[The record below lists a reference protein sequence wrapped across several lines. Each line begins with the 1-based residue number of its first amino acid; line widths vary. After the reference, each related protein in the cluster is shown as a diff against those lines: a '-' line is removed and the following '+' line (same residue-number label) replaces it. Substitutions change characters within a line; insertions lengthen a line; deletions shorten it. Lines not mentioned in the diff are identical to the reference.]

1 MKTSAI
7 DVLTDQTLNSITESV
22 DATPDT
28 LSMELSVFSTIKMA
42 TTLPVTA
49 MSDLTSMLSKRNVCH
64 VPAVVFHAATA
75 TNAIVVLQDSD

>member
-49 MSDLTSMLSKRNVCH
+49 MSDLTSMLNKRNVCH

-75 TNAIVVLQDSD
+75 TNAIVVLLDSD